1 MRKRRGRSVQ
11 ALGALA
17 LAAVAFGALAQSPVF
32 VRASD
37 TSFRQPHD
45 LVLSPD
51 ARLLYVA
58 DLGNDVVKVLDAE
71 TLATVGEIG
80 RGELE
85 GPHDVALDPHGRLL
99 VADSGNNRIVRYALE
114 GRGGRRIDEFTGPF
128 VSPEG
133 VAAARDGR
141 VYATSVGRD
150 NLAVLLE
157 GKVVAER
164 HDLGLRRPHDV
175 ALDPQGRVYV
185 ADSGNDRILILDG
198 DLTPRR
204 VLGGAA
210 FGFNE
215 PKYLAFDEQG
225 RLYVADEDNHR
236 IQIFDAQYR
245 RLWVIGSGR
254 AGTGPGELRKPEGVT
269 ARDGKVWIAD
279 TYNNRIVLYRLP

>member
-1 MRKRRGRSVQ
+1 MRDRRCTVARALGTLVLGGMT
-11 ALGALA
+11 LGALA
-17 LAAVAFGALAQSPVF
+17 QTPVF

-45 LVLSPD
+45 LVLSAD

-80 RGELE
+80 RGELKS
-85 GPHDVALDPHGRLL
+85 PHDVALDSQGRLL
-99 VADSGNNRIVRYALE
+99 VADSGNNRIVRYALD
-114 GRGGRRIDEFTGPF
+114 GRGGRRVGEFKGPF

-133 VAAARDGR
+133 VVAARDGH

-150 NLAVLLE
+150 NIAVLVD
-157 GKVVAER
+157 GKIIAER

-175 ALDPQGRVYV
+175 ALDAEGRVYV

-198 DLTPRR
+198 DLQPLR

-215 PKYLAFDEQG
+215 PKYLAFDEHG

-254 AGTGPGELRKPEGVT
+254 AGAGLGELRKPEGVT
-269 ARDGKVWIAD
+269 ARGARVWIAD